1 MDVNL
6 MVEKNTV
13 PCEFVLFDLDGTILD
28 DMVRYR
34 TMARARFEVIRGAA
48 GIEAAEKWA
57 ELSGVDLGD
66 YGVDLMGPLAKAPRK
81 EDIAVAAAALWPH
94 GYRWY
99 EAIETARR
107 LYEEADRLQ
116 EIRYVP
122 ILFEGV
128 AEALR
133 ALKKAGLRLGIA
145 TNGSGVAARGL
156 MAVHGLEGLFEVF
169 VGADMVETGKPDPEM
184 ILLSC
189 KMAGI
194 PPSKTVYVGDS
205 PADMMAG
212 RSAGCKT
219 VIAVNHLEDGEL
231 TKRADIVTESVANLR
246 VSGNIE

>member
-1 MDVNL
+1 

-57 ELSGVDLGD
+57 ELSGVDLRN
-66 YGVDLMGPLAKAPRK
+66 YNVDLMGPLAKAPRK
-81 EDIAVAAAALWPH
+81 EDNTVAAAALWPH

-116 EIRYVP
+116 ETRYVP
-122 ILFEGV
+122 ILFEGI
-128 AEALR
+128 AETLQT
-133 ALKKAGLRLGIA
+133 LKGAGLRLGIA

-156 MAVHGLEGLFEVF
+156 MAVHRLKGLFEVF
-169 VGADMVETGKPDPEM
+169 VGADMVEEGKPDPEM

-189 KMAGI
+189 ELAGV
-194 PPSKTVYVGDS
+194 PPAETVYVGDA
-205 PADMMAG
+205 PADMIAG
-212 RSAGCKT
+212 RAAGCRA
-219 VIAVNHLEDGEL
+219 VIAVNHLEDEKL
-231 TKRADIVTESVANLR
+231 TGLADFSTASVADLR
-246 VSGNIE
+246 AS

>member
-1 MDVNL
+1 MHVL
-6 MVEKNTV
+6 MVEGESV

-34 TMARARFEVIRGAA
+34 TMARARFEVIRDAA
-48 GIEAAEKWA
+48 GLEAAERWA
-57 ELSGVDLGD
+57 ELSGVDPED
-66 YGVDLMGPLAKAPRK
+66 YSVDLRGPLAKAPRK
-81 EDIAVAAAALWPH
+81 EDITVGAAALWPR

-99 EAIETARR
+99 EAMQAARK

-116 EIRYVP
+116 ETRYVP

-133 ALKKAGLRLGIA
+133 GLKGAGLRLGIA
-145 TNGSGVAARGL
+145 TNGSGEAARGL

-169 VGADMVETGKPDPEM
+169 VGADMVVEGKPDPEM

-194 PPSKTVYVGDS
+194 PPAETVYVGDS

-212 RSAGCKT
+212 RSAGCRA
-219 VIAVNHLEDGEL
+219 VIAVTHLEDGEL
-231 TKRADIVTESVANLR
+231 TRLADFATESVADFLA
-246 VSGNIE
+246 S